1 MSNVVLTYPKISSDS
16 DSHNVKI
23 KPIEANDNC
32 SDNSDDNSDEEEL
45 NKLLKDEDKKLTINN
60 DLKTTQDEKLLN
72 YKCELIE
79 LMKKQLDTINLI
91 ISLK

>member
-1 MSNVVLTYPKISSDS
+1 MSNAALTYPKISSDS

-23 KPIEANDNC
+23 KPTDA
-32 SDNSDDNSDEEEL
+32 SDNEEEL
-45 NKLLKDEDKKLTINN
+45 NELLNDEYKKLTMNN

-79 LMKKQLDTINLI
+79 LMEKQLDTINLI

>member
-1 MSNVVLTYPKISSDS
+1 MLFDDNLGFFGFAVPKNMKISSDS

-23 KPIEANDNC
+23 KPTDA
-32 SDNSDDNSDEEEL
+32 SDNEEEL
-45 NKLLKDEDKKLTINN
+45 NELLNDEYKKLTMNN

-79 LMKKQLDTINLI
+79 LMEKQLDTINSI